1 MITLTIYPESFGEPS
16 ASPFCTKALCM
27 LQATGL
33 SFQVDETPDPR
44 KAPKQKLPIIKHDGH
59 VIPDSEQIREH
70 IEAAA
75 DFDFNEGLTAE
86 QRGISRA
93 VTRMLEEHFYF
104 AVVAD
109 RWGNDANWA
118 HVKKAFFS
126 DIPAIIRPI
135 VTRMIRKQAIGQL
148 NGQGI
153 GRHTEEERFDRA
165 RRDVISVRTILGDKP
180 FLFGDGPT
188 AADYTAIPML
198 RSSIVTPVPTLLSD
212 FIREDAKIMAYLERG
227 KAALYP

>member
-27 LQATGL
+27 LKTTGL
-33 SFQVDETPDPR
+33 AFQIDESPDPR
-44 KAPKQKLPIIKHDGH
+44 KAPKQKLPMIEHDGH
-59 VIPDSEQIREH
+59 IIPDSEQIREH

-75 DFDFNEGLTAE
+75 DHDFNAGLSDE
-86 QRGISRA
+86 QRGVADA

-109 RWGNDANWA
+109 RWANDANWA

-126 DIPAIIRPI
+126 DIPALLRPI
-135 VTRMIRKQAIGQL
+135 ITRSIRKQALGQL

-153 GRHTEEERFDRA
+153 GRHSEAERFGRA
-165 RRDVISVRTILGDKP
+165 RRDVVSIRTILGDKP
-180 FLFGDGPT
+180 FLFGDAPT
-188 AADYTAIPML
+188 AADYTAVPML
-198 RSSIVTPVPTLLSD
+198 RASIATPVPTMLSD
-212 FIREDAKIMAYLERG
+212 FIRGEDKIMSYLERG
-227 KAALYP
+227 KEALYP

>member
-27 LQATGL
+27 LKATGL

-44 KAPKQKLPIIKHDGH
+44 KAPKQKLPVIEHDGH

-75 DFDFNEGLTAE
+75 DFDFNEGLSAE

-118 HVKKAFFS
+118 HVKKAFFT
-126 DIPAIIRPI
+126 DIPGIIRPF
-135 VTRMIRKQAIGQL
+135 VTRMIRKQALGQL

-180 FLFGDGPT
+180 FMFGDGPT
-188 AADYTAIPML
+188 AADYTAVPML
-198 RSSIVTPVPTLLSD
+198 RSSIATPVPTLLSD

-227 KAALYP
+227 RAALYP

>member
-27 LQATGL
+27 LKATGL
-33 SFQVDETPDPR
+33 EFQIDETPDPR
-44 KAPKQKLPIIKHDGH
+44 KAPKKKLPVIQHDGH
-59 VIPDSEQIREH
+59 EIPDSEQIREH

-75 DFDFNEGLTAE
+75 DYDFNDGLSDE
-86 QRGISRA
+86 QRGIARA

-109 RWGNDANWA
+109 RWANDANWE
-118 HVKKAFFS
+118 HVKAAFFS

-135 VTRMIRKQAIGQL
+135 ITRSVRKQALGQL
-148 NGQGI
+148 NGHGM
-153 GRHTEEERFDRA
+153 GRHSEEERFDRA

-180 FLFGDGPT
+180 FLFGDTPS
-188 AADYTAIPML
+188 AADYTAVPML
-198 RSSIVTPVPTLLSD
+198 RASIVTPVPTLLST
-212 FIREDAKIMAYLERG
+212 FIQEDAKIMEYLKRG
-227 KAALYP
+227 KAVLYP

>member
-27 LQATGL
+27 LKATGL

-44 KAPKQKLPIIKHDGH
+44 KAPKQKLPVIEHDGH
-59 VIPDSEQIREH
+59 VIPDTEQIREH

-75 DFDFNEGLTAE
+75 DFDFNEGLSAE

-126 DIPAIIRPI
+126 DIPAIVRPF
-135 VTRMIRKQAIGQL
+135 VTRMIRKQALGQL

-180 FLFGDGPT
+180 FMFGDGPT
-188 AADYTAIPML
+188 AADYTAVPML

-227 KAALYP
+227 RAALYP

>member
-27 LQATGL
+27 LKATGL

-44 KAPKQKLPIIKHDGH
+44 KAPKQKLPVIEHDGH
-59 VIPDSEQIREH
+59 VIPDTEQIREH

-75 DFDFNEGLTAE
+75 DFDFNEGLSAE

-126 DIPAIIRPI
+126 DIPRIIRPF
-135 VTRMIRKQAIGQL
+135 VTRMIRKQALGQL

-180 FLFGDGPT
+180 FLFGDRPT
-188 AADYTAIPML
+188 AADYTAVPML
-198 RSSIVTPVPTLLSD
+198 RSSIVTPVPTLLST
-212 FIREDAKIMAYLERG
+212 FIQEDAKIMAYLERG